1 MISDIL
7 SGNFDFIDMLLRI
20 PIVLIALSVHEC
32 AHGFAAYKMG
42 DPTAKMFGRLTLNP
56 IKHLDLFGTICM
68 FLFGF
73 GWAKPVPVNAR
84 RFRKPKQGMAVT
96 ALAGPL
102 SNVLLSFLGLILL
115 AIVNI
120 IYIKNPTLLY
130 GENTFTAN
138 LYTVLLTFCSMFHYM
153 NLSLAVFNLLPVP
166 PLDGS
171 RLALVFLPDNLYFK
185 LMKYE
190 QMIQIIIMVA
200 LFTGLLDKPL
210 TFIVSGISNGMLKI
224 ISFLM
229 ELVI

>member
-7 SGNFDFIDMLLRI
+7 SGNFDFVELLLRI

-32 AHGFAAYKMG
+32 AHGYAAYKMG

-68 FLFGF
+68 FFFGF

-130 GENTFTAN
+130 GENTFTTN

-153 NLSLAVFNLLPVP
+153 NLSLAVFNLIPVP

-190 QMIQIIIMVA
+190 QIIQIIIMVS
-200 LFTGLLDKPL
+200 LFTGLLDTPL
-210 TFIVSGISNGMLKI
+210 TFIVSSLSEGMLKI
-224 ISFLM
+224 ITFLM